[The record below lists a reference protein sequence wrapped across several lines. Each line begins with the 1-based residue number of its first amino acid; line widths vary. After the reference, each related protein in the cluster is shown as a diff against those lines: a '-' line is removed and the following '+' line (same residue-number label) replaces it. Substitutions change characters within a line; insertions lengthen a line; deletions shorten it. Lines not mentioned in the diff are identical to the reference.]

1 MMKPRVAIVLPYF
14 GSGGAENMVSRLA
27 SHIDLSRVDAEVIC
41 IYGKPQNNRL
51 EKEIEK
57 HGVPIKFIGKGKGFS
72 LKAISKLWQELS
84 AFKPTV
90 VHTHLSACVYCAPW
104 VLTHK
109 VKMLHTIHSSPYFEL
124 IKPKQKVMA
133 LLYKI
138 RKAVPVAISHE
149 ISSMIISFY
158 KINYDPELIYN
169 PVDIEKFNVTGKTHS
184 NFNIITVGRLSR
196 EKNQKLLIDSVKK
209 LAGNHSEIRLTM
221 LGDGPLRNELENYI
235 KESEMQKFVDI
246 VGYVDNVEDYFVQAD
261 VFALSSDCEGLPL
274 VILEAMAAGLP
285 IVSTNVGGVKD
296 IVTDNGILV
305 EANNLDALTNA
316 FEKLMAD
323 SDSRNKL
330 GTLSRENVKRFDSA
344 IIAGEYVDLYE
355 KYSNIL

>member
-51 EKEIEK
+51 EKEIDK

-109 VKMLHTIHSSPYFEL
+109 VKMLHTIHNMPKFEL
-124 IKPKQKVMA
+124 IKPKQMVMSWM
-133 LLYKI
+133 YKLHQ
-138 RKAVPVAISHE
+138 AVPVAISHE
-149 ISSMIISFY
+149 IQTLMESDY
-158 KINYDPELIYN
+158 KLSDKPELVYN
-169 PVDIEKFNVTGKTHS
+169 PVDVAR
-184 NFNIITVGRLSR
+184 FNIPKRIHKGIKIVTVGRLSQQ
-196 EKNQKLLIDSVKK
+196 KNQKLLIDAVEKVSVKY
-209 LAGNHSEIRLTM
+209 SEVSLTV
-221 LGDGPLRNELENYI
+221 LGDGPLRKDLEDYLERKSLLNMI
-235 KESEMQKFVDI
+235 HLMGN
-246 VGYVDNVEDYFVQAD
+246 VGNVEEYFSESD
-261 VFALSSDCEGLPL
+261 IFALSSSYEGLPL
-274 VILEAMAAGLP
+274 VVLEAMAAGLP
-285 IVSTNVGGVKD
+285 IVSTDVGGVKD

-305 EANNLDALTNA
+305 EANNLNALANA
-316 FEKLMAD
+316 LEQLIAD

-344 IIAGEYVDLYE
+344 IVADEYVNLYE
-355 KYSNIL
+355 KYSEIS